1 MKGKKKMNEIKCPNC
16 GTIFSIDENNY
27 VAILNQ
33 VKNEEFAKEVAKEL
47 TNIEQQYAKD
57 LSLVEEKS
65 NSLLKEELSNYEKK
79 LLELQ
84 AKIAANEQE
93 KQLALNSIENQLKA
107 ELNNKELFI
116 KELQAKEAL
125 IQKENEL
132 ENNKV
137 MAFKEKEVEQLKNE
151 LMAYKTTKELEKQT
165 LKEKYEDKI
174 KEKEEMVAYYKDL
187 KAKQSTKMIG
197 ESLELHCEN
206 EFNKIRMSAF
216 PMAYFNKDNDTSID
230 GTKGDYIYKEYDENG
245 LEIISIMF
253 EMKNENEETNNK
265 HKNSDFFKK
274 LDKDRHDKKCEY
286 AILVSLLE
294 ADSDLYNNG
303 IVDVSYEFEKMY
315 VIRPQFFIPI
325 ITLLRNAALKSMQ
338 FKKEVALMKQE
349 NIDIT
354 NFEEDL
360 LKFKDSFGKNYD
372 LASRKFTSAIDE
384 IDKAIK
390 NLEKTKES
398 LLSSEKNLRLANNKA
413 LDLSVKKLT
422 KNNPTMK
429 DKFDELK

>member
-1 MKGKKKMNEIKCPNC
+1 MNEIKCPNC